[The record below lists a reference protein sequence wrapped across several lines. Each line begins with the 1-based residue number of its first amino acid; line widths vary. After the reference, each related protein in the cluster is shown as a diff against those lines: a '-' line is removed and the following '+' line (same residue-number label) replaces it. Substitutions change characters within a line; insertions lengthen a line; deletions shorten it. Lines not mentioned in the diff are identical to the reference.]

1 MYTKKLTALLLAL
14 LITTPV
20 LAEKPSTAF
29 LDELESLAKFK
40 ATDVLQ
46 QSVKDY
52 YAKNP
57 ALAKGKYPTLLHDA
71 AIMGSLNLLQYL
83 VENDPHGIE
92 SAYING
98 PTPLGYIAGDNQLN
112 SAKILL
118 KAGADPDNPGNTDGV
133 FPLAS
138 AVTSGNTKMIRLL
151 LQYDATIHIGAYF
164 QSPLGLA
171 LERNDIEILQLFD
184 SFRFVVDSMD
194 DELRIILI
202 EYLNSDLVEEELLR
216 ILVAH
221 GLDIYAKTEDKASF
235 IKEYGEKIEH
245 SDIKHMLQDLYDTP
259 YEEKSDKG
267 DSSRESTSEE
277 TVTVIEKDKQE
288 EKETDTVNAQSEQTE
303 NVATEN
309 TEEVPPKEQSL
320 PAVDTKKTRIES
332 DDNIDKIG
340 TIGENADPTGV
351 KNTNNSIQ
359 TPDIKTINN
368 TPSVTVTN
376 DADTSQ
382 SQNVDSSTNE

>member
-1 MYTKKLTALLLAL
+1 MYKKNLTALLLAL

-46 QSVKDY
+46 QSVRDY
-52 YAKNP
+52 YAKDP
-57 ALAKGKYPTLLHDA
+57 ELKQGKYPTLLHDA
-71 AIMGSLNLLQYL
+71 AIMGALNLLQYL

-92 SAYING
+92 SAYTNG

-118 KAGADPDNPGNTDGV
+118 KAGADSNNPGNTDGI

-138 AVTSGNTKMIRLL
+138 AVTSGNMKMIRLL
-151 LQYDATIHIGAYF
+151 LQYDAAVHVGAYF

-171 LERNDIEILQLFD
+171 LEKNDIEVIQLFD
-184 SFRFVVDSMD
+184 SFRFTVDSMD

-221 GLDIYAKTEDKASF
+221 GLDIYAKTKNKASF

-245 SDIKHMLQDLYDTP
+245 SDVKHMLQDLYDTP
-259 YEEKSDKG
+259 YVGKLDEG
-267 DSSRESTSEE
+267 TSEE
-277 TVTVIEKDKQE
+277 NITKKDSSEEDKQE
-288 EKETDTVNAQSEQTE
+288 KINSQGGESKQAAGVTTKNAEKSQPEALSPPTVEIEKA
-303 NVATEN
+303 
-309 TEEVPPKEQSL
+309 P
-320 PAVDTKKTRIES
+320 IES
-332 DDNIDKIG
+332 DDSIDKTATISENSNSTAMESTNKNTQKTNIKTTNNTSSNTATSDSDSNKSQNIDS
-340 TIGENADPTGV
+340 
-351 KNTNNSIQ
+351 SI
-359 TPDIKTINN
+359 
-368 TPSVTVTN
+368 
-376 DADTSQ
+376 
-382 SQNVDSSTNE
+382 NE